1 MLHHSPL
8 GRASFGALSRHG
20 SATSHFAG
28 TGAVA
33 RCYFGP
39 TVQPLPQVK
48 AVIATAPIAKR
59 EGNCVLRGTISW
71 LPALHSCF
79 QPVLRLRPLHHCRL
93 ARAVLL
99 PSPALLALPRAS
111 LPV

>member
-8 GRASFGALSRHG
+8 GSASFGALSRHG

-33 RCYFGP
+33 RWYLGP
-39 TVQPLPQVK
+39 TVQPFPQ
-48 AVIATAPIAKR
+48 ATAAIAAAPITKR
-59 EGNCVLRGTISW
+59 EGNCALRGIISW

-79 QPVLRLRPLHHCRL
+79 QPVSRLRPLHQCRL
-93 ARAVLL
+93 RSEERRVGKECRSRW
-99 PSPALLALPRAS
+99 SPYH
-111 LPV
+111 